1 MIVVRQITKKR
12 DFKKFVKVVDWLYK
26 DNPNFVPPFEQD
38 ELDLTNPKKNACF
51 EESEAA
57 YFLAEEDG
65 KVVGRIAGIISH
77 AYNKKNNAKRARFS
91 RFECINDKEVAD
103 KLLKAAED
111 WAKEKG
117 MDSIHGPLGFNDLE
131 REGLMVEGFDTLG
144 AYISSYNHPYYQ
156 GFIEENG
163 YVPDARWVEW
173 RIPIPEKVNERADK
187 VASIVEKRYGFH
199 EKTFKSASKLID
211 EYGEK
216 FFELLD
222 ECYENIYGTIP
233 FNKKL
238 VEQTIKSFKMII
250 DLDYVSL
257 IFNKEDELIGYGIG
271 FPSLAK
277 ALIKCRGRYL
287 PTGIF
292 HLLKAIKHPK
302 TLELGLIAV
311 KPEYQK
317 LGVTALI
324 IRNMQSRMIKNGIK
338 YADTGCQLEDNTAA
352 IKSLD
357 MFERKLIR
365 RKICYIKLLGE
376 TSHS

>member
-1 MIVVRQITKKR
+1 MITVREITKKK
-12 DFKKFVKVVDWLYK
+12 DFKKFVRFVDVLYK
-26 DNPNFVPPFEQD
+26 DNKCYVPPFEQD

-65 KVVGRIAGIISH
+65 RVVGRISGIISH
-77 AYNKKNNAKRARFS
+77 AYNQKNGTKRARFS
-91 RFECINDKEVAD
+91 RFECINNKEVAD

-111 WAKEKG
+111 WAKGKG

-131 REGLMVEGFDTLG
+131 REGLLVEGFDKVGTYLT
-144 AYISSYNHPYYQ
+144 SYNFDYYQ
-156 GFIEENG
+156 GFIESNG

-173 RIPIPEKVNERADK
+173 RIPVPKQQDERVER
-187 VASIVEKRYGFH
+187 VASLVEKRYGFY
-199 EKTFKSASKLID
+199 EKKFKSASKMID

-222 ECYENIYGTIP
+222 ECYKDIYGTIP

-238 VEQTIKSFKMII
+238 VKQTIKSFKLII
-250 DLDYVSL
+250 DLDYTSL

-271 FPSLAK
+271 FPSLSN
-277 ALIKCRGRYL
+277 ALIKCRGRYF
-287 PTGIF
+287 PTGLF

-324 IRNMQSRMIKNGIK
+324 IRNMQSRMIKNNII
-338 YADTGCQLEDNTAA
+338 YADTGCQLEDNIPA
-352 IKSLD
+352 IKALE
-357 MFERKLIR
+357 MFDRELVR
-365 RKICYIKLLGE
+365 RKICYIKHLG
-376 TSHS
+376 

>member
-1 MIVVRQITKKR
+1 MVTVRQITKKK
-12 DFKKFVKVVDWLYK
+12 DFKKFVRFLDEHYK
-26 DNPNFVPPFEQD
+26 NCPFFVPPFEQD

-51 EESEAA
+51 DEAEAA
-57 YFLAEEDG
+57 YFLAEKDG

-77 AYNKKNNAKRARFS
+77 AYNIKNNTKRARFS
-91 RFECINDKEVAD
+91 RFECIEDKEVAD
-103 KLLKAAED
+103 ALLAAAET

-131 REGLMVEGFDTLG
+131 REGLLVEGFDTIGTYLT
-144 AYISSYNHPYYQ
+144 SYNYPYYQ
-156 GFIEENG
+156 KFIEDNG
-163 YVPDARWVEW
+163 YLVDAKWVEW
-173 RIPIPEKVNERADK
+173 RIPVPESVNERAER
-187 VASIVEKRYGFH
+187 VAEIVEKRYGFY
-199 EKTFKSASKLID
+199 EKKFKSSSQLID
-211 EYGEK
+211 QYGMK

-222 ECYENIYGTIP
+222 ECYKDIYGTIP

-238 VEQTIKSFKMII
+238 VKQTIKSFKLII

-287 PTGIF
+287 PTGIL

-324 IRNMQSRMIKNGIK
+324 IRNMQSRMIKNGIL
-338 YADTGCQLEDNTAA
+338 YADTGCQLEDNLPA
-352 IKSLD
+352 IRALD
-357 MFERKLIR
+357 MFDRELVR
-365 RKICYIKLLGE
+365 RKNCYLKLLNPNL
-376 TSHS
+376 

>member
-1 MIVVRQITKKR
+1 MITVRQITKKK
-12 DFKKFVKVVDWLYK
+12 DFKKFVKFPDKLYK
-26 DNPNFVPPFEQD
+26 DNLNYVPPFEQD

-51 EESEAA
+51 EESEGA
-57 YFLAEEDG
+57 YFLAEQDG

-91 RFECINDKEVAD
+91 RFECIDNKEVAD
-103 KLLKAAED
+103 KLLKACED
-111 WAKEKG
+111 WAKQNG
-117 MDSIHGPLGFNDLE
+117 MNSIHGPLGFNDLE
-131 REGLMVEGFDTLG
+131 REGLMVSGFDKLG
-144 AYISSYNHPYYQ
+144 TYLTSYNMPYYQ
-156 GFIEENG
+156 EFIESNG
-163 YVPDARWVEW
+163 YIPDARWVEW
-173 RIPIPEKVNERADK
+173 RIPVPDKVNERAER
-187 VASIVEKRYGFH
+187 VASVVEKRYGFY
-199 EKTFKSASKLID
+199 EKKFKSASKLID

-222 ECYENIYGTIP
+222 ECYKDIYGTIP

-238 VEQTIKSFKMII
+238 VKQTIKSFKMII

-257 IFNKEDELIGYGIG
+257 IFNKQDELIGYGIG

-287 PTGIF
+287 PFGIF
-292 HLLKAIKHPK
+292 HLLKAIKRPK

-324 IRNMQSRMIKNGIK
+324 IRNMQSRMIKNGII
-338 YADTGCQLEDNTAA
+338 YADTGCQLEDNTPA
-352 IKSLD
+352 IKALD
-357 MFERKLIR
+357 MFDRELIR
-365 RKICYIKLLGE
+365 RKTCYIKNLD
-376 TSHS
+376 